1 MKVIIYRNK
10 KTNKIVGVEEA
21 IGSVTQENLDNYNS
35 KDCYDKYVEFH
46 ELQENG
52 VAYYLFKADVQRKQD
67 YCTDMR
73 NLEEMISDLATTID
87 YRLSKIE
94 RMS

>member
-10 KTNKIVGVEEA
+10 KTNEIVGVEEA
-21 IGSVTQENLDNYNS
+21 IGSVTQEMLDNYNS
-35 KDCYDKYVEFH
+35 KDCYEKYVEFD

-52 VAYYLFKADVQRKQD
+52 VAYYLFKAQIQSKQD
-67 YCTDMR
+67 YCKDMR
-73 NLEEMISDLATTID
+73 NLEEMISNLAYTLD
-87 YRLSKIE
+87 HRLSEIE